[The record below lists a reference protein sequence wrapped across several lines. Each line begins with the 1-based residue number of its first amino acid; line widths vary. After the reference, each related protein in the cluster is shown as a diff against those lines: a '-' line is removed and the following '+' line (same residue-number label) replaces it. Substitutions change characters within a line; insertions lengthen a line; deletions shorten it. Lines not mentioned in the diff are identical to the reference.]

1 MSARHRHP
9 LFLIE
14 MAVESMCFGQ
24 KMRARNTISLR
35 KPMVRDAF
43 LFENQGSVRD
53 IFWYGPND
61 RNLISVRE

>member
-1 MSARHRHP
+1 MGARRRHP

-14 MAVESMCFGQ
+14 MAVEPMCFGQ
-24 KMRARNTISLR
+24 KRRARNTISLR

-53 IFWYGPND
+53 IFWYGQHV
-61 RNLISVRE
+61 RNLISDRK